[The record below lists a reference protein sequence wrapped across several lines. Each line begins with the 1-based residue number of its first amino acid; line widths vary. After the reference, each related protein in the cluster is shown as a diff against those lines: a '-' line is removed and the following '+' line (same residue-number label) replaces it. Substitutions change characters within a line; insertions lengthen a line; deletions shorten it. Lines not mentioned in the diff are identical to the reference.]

1 MIPKLQIT
9 LITQRNKAKVVMGEE
24 LISSQVFDYGEREKV
39 ETKAQVFGSHNLL
52 GFCQL
57 VDVNYGLIS

>member
-1 MIPKLQIT
+1 
-9 LITQRNKAKVVMGEE
+9 MGEKE

-57 VDVNYGLIS
+57 VDVNYGFIS